1 MKIDYLE
8 IGAVGPYPGVH
19 KIDFSQLGESALFL
33 IDGPTGAGKTTI
45 IDAIVFALFGS
56 PVGAESDRFKLRSN
70 HAKSDTETY
79 VVLRFTVSAGTY
91 EIRRTP
97 QYDKTKADGSK
108 TSQNA
113 ECRVDRIN
121 PGGSRD
127 NLANQVKAAGIELQE
142 LIGLEREQFRQ
153 TVVLPQGE
161 FAKFLTSDS
170 KERRPI
176 LQRIFATQRYEK
188 IEFLLKDMSKSARDE
203 VDSLKGK
210 VHSSIDTFKGRMDL
224 SDEFGEQ
231 LKVTT
236 DSALNTDDVRD
247 ALSEVTSK
255 IKVSFESAKIKSD
268 ELTAKHQDAYSIFE
282 LRKRESDAEAA
293 LTQARLDLSKSK
305 EEFNDAVQEILAEHK
320 KGLRDAL
327 IEPKSLSDVSL
338 FGQTLESVN
347 SAILDLQPALDAELK
362 LEDSQSAA
370 SALRVALPDQLKR
383 LEILDKQVQTE
394 LPKDISNLEE
404 ALKIARKG
412 IEGREKLVEKI
423 ASIAEFAKLQ
433 ETVETLTKNV
443 GSHQESVNEATTLKN
458 DAEDSYSQLIEQRFT
473 NFASELANELK
484 PGEPCLVCGS
494 AEHPNPSTATNEL
507 ISPDALEAEKQKVS
521 RAQQVLEKAQKKL
534 ADSQSDLDKALGMIN
549 DKTVPSESDL
559 DSFQKQL
566 KESDAKI
573 LELASSEAIL
583 ADKRAALE
591 SANERRTSLVAEVAT
606 NKATLT
612 NLEYSIKLASTQISN
627 YKHEFSSVE
636 ERTKALNELKVAI
649 QNLEHLRVSIEQKQG
664 ALDVAIGVRNLL
676 EEHENFG
683 KVDDAK
689 KSADEIGIELT
700 TAMAELTEISK
711 KMATATKDVT
721 AILKNLDA
729 QIKKSDDSRALIKL
743 SNLVSGINQDKLP
756 LSTYVLTTLFE
767 DVVDAANVRLAGM
780 LEGRYSL
787 ATSETAVAG
796 NKKTG
801 LDLVIYDARQD
812 KERIVSTLS
821 GGERFCVA
829 LALALGLAEIVQS
842 NQGGISIDTLFIDE
856 GFGTLDGSRLDDV
869 MNVLSSLKK
878 HGRTV
883 GLISHVDSMKQQ
895 ITEKITA
902 NPDLATGQS
911 TLEVSW
917 MS

>member
-1 MKIDYLE
+1 MKVDYLE

-19 KIDFSQLGESALFL
+19 KIDFSKLGESALFL

-79 VVLRFTVSAGTY
+79 VILRFTVSAGTY

-97 QYDKTKADGSK
+97 QYDKTKTDGSK
-108 TSQNA
+108 TSHHA
-113 ECRVDRIN
+113 TCTVDRIN

-127 NLANQVKAAGIELQE
+127 NLADQVKAAGIELQE

-161 FAKFLTSDS
+161 FARFLISDS
-170 KERRPI
+170 RERRPI

-188 IEFLLKDMSKSARDE
+188 IELLLKDMSKSAREE
-203 VDSLKGK
+203 VDALKGK
-210 VHSSIDTFKGRMDL
+210 VHSTIDTFKGRMDL
-224 SDEFGEQ
+224 PDEFGEQ

-236 DSALNTDDVRD
+236 DSALNADDVKNV
-247 ALSEVTSK
+247 LSEVTSK
-255 IKVSFESAKIKSD
+255 IEVSFESAKIKTD
-268 ELTAKHQDAYSIFE
+268 ELTTLQKDAFSIFE
-282 LRKRESDAEAA
+282 LRKKEFGSEAA
-293 LTQARLDLSKSK
+293 LTQARLDLSSSQ
-305 EEFNDAVQEILAEHK
+305 ETFDNAVQEIQDGHV
-320 KGLRDAL
+320 KGLRDVL
-327 IEPKSLSDVSL
+327 IESNALSDASL

-347 SAILDLQPALDAELK
+347 SAILDLQPALDAERN
-362 LEDSQSAA
+362 LEASRIAA
-370 SALRVALPDQLKR
+370 GDLRDALPDQQQRLK
-383 LEILDKQVQTE
+383 ILGKQVQID
-394 LPKDISNLEE
+394 LPKVITDLEE

-412 IEGREKLVEKI
+412 IEGRDKLVEKI
-423 ASIAEFAKLQ
+423 AAIAEFSKLQ
-433 ETVETLTKNV
+433 EMVETLSKNV
-443 GSHQESVNEATTLKN
+443 VSHQETFNKATALKN
-458 DAEDSYSQLIEQRFT
+458 DAEDSYSQLIEQRFA

-494 AEHPNPSTATNEL
+494 AEHPKPSTAANDL

-521 RAQQVLEKAQKKL
+521 RAQQVLDRALKKL
-534 ADSQSDLDKALGMIN
+534 ADSQSELDKALGMIN

-559 DSFQKQL
+559 DALEEQL
-566 KESDAKI
+566 KVLDAKVI
-573 LELASSEAIL
+573 EVASSEAAL
-583 ADKRAALE
+583 KDKRTALE
-591 SANERRTSLVAEVAT
+591 SANESRTILAAEVAT
-606 NKATLT
+606 NKAALKNFDNSITL
-612 NLEYSIKLASTQISN
+612 AATQINN
-627 YKHEFSSVE
+627 YKHEFSSVAD
-636 ERTKALNELKVAI
+636 RAKALNELKVAI

-664 ALDVAIGVRNLL
+664 ALDVAIGTRNQL
-676 EEHENFG
+676 EDHENFG

-689 KSADEIGIELT
+689 KIVDDIGIELT
-700 TAMAELTEISK
+700 TAKAELAEVGK
-711 KMATATKDVT
+711 KLEAATKDVT

-743 SNLVSGINQDKLP
+743 SNLVIGNNQDKLP

-787 ATSETAVAG
+787 ATSETAAAG

-821 GGERFCVA
+821 GGERFCVS

-842 NQGGISIDTLFIDE
+842 SQGGISIDTLFIDE

-917 MS
+917 MN